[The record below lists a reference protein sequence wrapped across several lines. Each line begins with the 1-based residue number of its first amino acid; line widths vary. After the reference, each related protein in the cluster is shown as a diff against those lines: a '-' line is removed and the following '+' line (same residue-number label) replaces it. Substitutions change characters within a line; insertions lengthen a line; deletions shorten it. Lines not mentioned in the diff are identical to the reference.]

1 MVSLDEA
8 IYEVGDRTRNVRIEA
23 EQVRLARLAASSRSG
38 DGVAAMRRTVLLV
51 GDQASLRP
59 DIPLGKQTAPPLG
72 HPFSDDITPRA
83 VEHPT

>member
-51 GDQASLRP
+51 GDYVAGMRCFVLSRFASES
-59 DIPLGKQTAPPLG
+59 G
-72 HPFSDDITPRA
+72 A
-83 VEHPT
+83 VAC